1 MEIPGK
7 MLRRNL
13 KEIHYDIAHILVGGA
28 PRQHDLGTSIA
39 ANSSFIMTSVFQN
52 KGELEEPYFLLLK
65 FSADIRQTFSI
76 HSKKK
81 KKSVSW
87 WVHKITTH
95 SQKHGCKRGW
105 KGSQWEKN
113 SFTTAFSFISASI
126 RNYLELPKLLT
137 LTTGWR
143 RRKNVLCVSPYFTF
157 KLAWFWW

>member
-1 MEIPGK
+1 MEIPSK

-13 KEIHYDIAHILVGGA
+13 EEIHYDIAHILVGGA

-81 KKSVSW
+81 KKVSLGGYTKSLPT
-87 WVHKITTH
+87 HKNMDVNVVGRDPSEKRTH
-95 SQKHGCKRGW
+95 LLLHLVLFQHPLEIIW
-105 KGSQWEKN
+105 NYQN
-113 SFTTAFSFISASI
+113 SS
-126 RNYLELPKLLT
+126 LWPQGEE
-137 LTTGWR
+137 
-143 RRKNVLCVSPYFTF
+143 
-157 KLAWFWW
+157 